1 MLPTFEPYLLI
12 PAAVLLSVLLF
23 LAIPVTISFSV
34 VRREAL
40 SGRIT
45 IGWLFGLLQFTPSKS
60 RGTGRTPKKRR
71 PAADGAQPD
80 DDSPGKTPSAA
91 PRTAAKRFKALLKSK
106 GFMRGVLKC
115 THGMATR
122 VRFVSL
128 RIAGRFGLGNPY
140 DTGRLWG
147 YICAFTG
154 FLHGADRVRLLVEP
168 EFDEAILEFDGEG
181 ELRVVPV
188 TLFWP
193 AARFVLSP
201 ATLRAAWT
209 AATRR

>member
-12 PAAVLLSVLLF
+12 PVAVLLSVLLL

-34 VRREAL
+34 VRREAF

-45 IGWLFGLLQFTPSKS
+45 IGWLFGLLQFTPSKPS
-60 RGTGRTPKKRR
+60 GTGRTEKKRR
-71 PAADGAQPD
+71 PAADRAQP

-91 PRTAAKRFKALLKSK
+91 PRTATKRFMALLKSK

-115 THGMATR
+115 TRGMATR

-168 EFDEAILEFDGEG
+168 EFDETILEFDGEG

-209 AATRR
+209 AARRR

>member
-1 MLPTFEPYLLI
+1 MTPTLEPVLI
-12 PAAVLLSVLLF
+12 IPGAVLLAVLLLF
-23 LAIPVTISFSV
+23 AIPVTISFSV
-34 VRREAL
+34 VRRGTCT
-40 SGRIT
+40 GRIT
-45 IGWLFGLLQFTPSKS
+45 IGWLFGLLQFTPSRPRS
-60 RGTGRTPKKRR
+60 TGRRKKKRR
-71 PAADGAQPD
+71 PATERAEPD
-80 DDSPGKTPSAA
+80 DLRGKTPSAA
-91 PRTAAKRFKALLKSK
+91 PRAGAKRFTALLKSK
-106 GFMRGVLKC
+106 GFVRGVLRF
-115 THGMATR
+115 THGMAMR

-128 RIAGRFGLGNPY
+128 RIAGRFGLENPY

-154 FLHGADRVRLLVEP
+154 FLHGADRVTLLVEP
-168 EFDEAILEFDGEG
+168 EFDEVILEFDGEG

-209 AATRR
+209 AARRR

>member
-1 MLPTFEPYLLI
+1 MTPPLEPVLLI
-12 PAAVLLSVLLF
+12 PAVVLLAVLLL

-34 VRREAL
+34 VRREAF

-45 IGWLFGLLQFTPSKS
+45 IGWLFGLLQFTPSKP
-60 RGTGRTPKKRR
+60 GRAGRSKKKRR
-71 PAADGAQPD
+71 PSADRTEPD
-80 DDSPGKTPSAA
+80 DAPGETPSAA
-91 PRTAAKRFKALLKSK
+91 PRASGKRFTALLKSK
-106 GFMRGVLKC
+106 RFVRGVLKF
-115 THGMATR
+115 THGMAMR

-128 RIAGRFGLGNPY
+128 RVAGRFGLENPY

-154 FLHGADRVRLLVEP
+154 FLHGSKRVRLLVEP
-168 EFDEAILEFDGEG
+168 EFEEAIFEFDGEG

-209 AATRR
+209 ATRRR

>member
-1 MLPTFEPYLLI
+1 MTPTPEPVLLI
-12 PAAVLLSVLLF
+12 PAVVLLAVLLLF
-23 LAIPVTISFSV
+23 AIPVTISFSI
-34 VRREAL
+34 VRRETCTG
-40 SGRIT
+40 SIT
-45 IGWLFGLLQFTPSKS
+45 FGWLFGLLRFTPSKP
-60 RGTGRTPKKRR
+60 GRTVRTKKKRR
-71 PAADGAQPD
+71 PSADRTEP
-80 DDSPGKTPSAA
+80 DDSPGETPSAA
-91 PRTAAKRFKALLKSK
+91 PRAAGKRLTAMLKSR

-128 RIAGRFGLGNPY
+128 RIAGRFGFENPY

-154 FLHGADRVRLLVEP
+154 FLHGSERVRLLVEP
-168 EFDEAILEFDGEG
+168 EFDEAIFEFDGEG
-181 ELRVVPV
+181 EFRVVPV
-188 TLFWP
+188 ALLLP

-209 AATRR
+209 AARRR

>member
-1 MLPTFEPYLLI
+1 MTPMLEPVLLI
-12 PAAVLLSVLLF
+12 PAAVLLAVLLLF
-23 LAIPVTISFSV
+23 AIPVTISFSV
-34 VRREAL
+34 VRREAF
-40 SGRIT
+40 SARIT
-45 IGWLFGLLQFTPSKS
+45 IGWLFGLLRFTPSKPG
-60 RGTGRTPKKRR
+60 RTGRTKKKPR
-71 PAADGAQPD
+71 PAADRTRPD
-80 DDSPGKTPSAA
+80 DAPGKTPSAA
-91 PRTAAKRFKALLKSK
+91 PRAAAKRLTALLKSR

-128 RIAGRFGLGNPY
+128 RIASRFGLGDPY
-140 DTGRLWG
+140 YTGRIWG
-147 YICAFTG
+147 YFCAFTG
-154 FLHGADRVRLLVEP
+154 FLHGSERVRLLVEP
-168 EFDEAILEFDGEG
+168 EFDEAIFEFDGEG

-209 AATRR
+209 AARRR